1 MSETKTRLTEDMK
14 KAMKE
19 GEKDLLGVLRMMI
32 NEIRNAEINDLK
44 EPGRL
49 RTEAEV
55 VQILAGYQKQ
65 LQKSLAEYP
74 ADRQAPLKA
83 ELAIVERY
91 LPKAL
96 SGAELESFIKD
107 YLGKTSERAFG
118 VLMKSLQSELVGRV
132 DGKSLSETLKRVL
145 G

>member
-1 MSETKTRLTEDMK
+1 MSETKARLTEDMK

-32 NEIRNAEINDLK
+32 NEIRNAEINDL
-44 EPGRL
+44 

-55 VQILAGYQKQ
+55 VQILAAYQKQ

-74 ADRQAPLKA
+74 PDRQAPLKA
-83 ELAIVERY
+83 ELSIVERY

-96 SGAELESFIKD
+96 SGAELETFIKD
-107 YLGKTSERAFG
+107 FLANTSERTFG
-118 VLMKSLQSELVGRV
+118 VLMKSLQAELVGRV
-132 DGKSLSETLKRVL
+132 DGKGLSEALKKAL

>member
-1 MSETKTRLTEDMK
+1 MSETKTRLSDDMK

-65 LQKSLAEYP
+65 LQKSMAEYP
-74 ADRQAPLKA
+74 AERQAPLKA
-83 ELAIVERY
+83 ALRLWSAICPRHSRVQNLRPLLKIILVKPPSVLLA
-91 LPKAL
+91 
-96 SGAELESFIKD
+96 F
-107 YLGKTSERAFG
+107 
-118 VLMKSLQSELVGRV
+118 
-132 DGKSLSETLKRVL
+132 
-145 G
+145 

>member
-1 MSETKTRLTEDMK
+1 MSETRARLADDMK

-19 GEKDLLGVLRMMI
+19 GDKELLSVVRMML
-32 NEIRNAEINDLK
+32 NEVRNAEINDLK
-44 EPGRL
+44 EPGRT
-49 RTEAEV
+49 RTEGEV
-55 VQILAGYQKQ
+55 VQLLAAYQKQ

-74 ADRQAPLKA
+74 PDRQAPLKA

-96 SGAELESFIKD
+96 SGAELEAYVKD
-107 YLGKTSERAFG
+107 FLGKTSERTFG
-118 VLMKSLQSELVGRV
+118 LLMKSLQAELVGRV
-132 DGKSLSETLKRVL
+132 DGKSLSETLKKVL

>member
-1 MSETKTRLTEDMK
+1 MSETKARLTEDMK

-32 NEIRNAEINDLK
+32 NEVRNAEINDLK

-55 VQILAGYQKQ
+55 VQILAAYQKQ

-74 ADRQAPLKA
+74 PDRQAPLKA
-83 ELAIVERY
+83 ELSIVERY

-96 SGAELESFIKD
+96 SGAELETYIKD
-107 YLGKTSERAFG
+107 FLGKTSERTFG
-118 VLMKSLQSELVGRV
+118 VLMKSLQAELVGRV
-132 DGKSLSETLKRVL
+132 DGKGLSEALKKAL